1 MKTIVKYIGQYKKDS
16 ILTPLFTAL
25 EVVMEVLLPFIT
37 AKIID
42 NGLQA
47 GNMQAVYQY
56 GIVMLVMAFFS
67 LALGEL
73 AGKYAASASAGVAA
87 NLREAIYSNIQTF
100 SFSNIDKFST
110 AGLVT
115 RMTTDI
121 TNVQNAYQMVLRIAV
136 RAPLMLVSS
145 MVMCFTINRDLS
157 LIFLVAILFLAVV
170 LGCIMKAAMK
180 VFDVVFK
187 KYDDLN
193 ASVQENISGI
203 RVVKAYVREDFEKEK
218 FQKASGNICKFL
230 LKAERILACNAPVMM
245 TTVYTC
251 ILLIS
256 WLGAKMI
263 VTSTF
268 TTGELMSMLTYCMNI
283 LGSLMM
289 LSMVFVMITMS
300 VANANRVAEVL
311 NEKATIVNPENPVME
326 VPNGDIDFDH
336 VNFAYKKDAEEFVLE
351 DIDLHIK
358 RGETI
363 GVLGGTGSAKSTLV
377 NLISRLYDVTEGK
390 VRVGDIDVRDYDLE
404 VIRNQV
410 SIVLQNNVLF
420 SGTIY
425 ENLRWGSE
433 NATDEECQKAC
444 KLACAERFPDGYD
457 TYIEQGG
464 SNVSGGQRQ
473 RLCIARALLKQ
484 PKVLILDDSTSAVDT
499 ATDAKIRKAFRE
511 EIPGTTKLII
521 AQRISSIQNADRII
535 VMDNGTVNGFG
546 THEELLKTNAI
557 YQEVFNSQ
565 TGGAGDFDEG
575 GEPA

>member
-67 LALGEL
+67 LAFGAL

-193 ASVQENISGI
+193 ASVQENVSAI
-203 RVVKAYVREDFEKEK
+203 RVVKAFVREE
-218 FQKASGNICKFL
+218 
-230 LKAERILACNAPVMM
+230 
-245 TTVYTC
+245 
-251 ILLIS
+251 
-256 WLGAKMI
+256 
-263 VTSTF
+263 
-268 TTGELMSMLTYCMNI
+268 
-283 LGSLMM
+283 
-289 LSMVFVMITMS
+289 
-300 VANANRVAEVL
+300 
-311 NEKATIVNPENPVME
+311 
-326 VPNGDIDFDH
+326 
-336 VNFAYKKDAEEFVLE
+336 
-351 DIDLHIK
+351 
-358 RGETI
+358 
-363 GVLGGTGSAKSTLV
+363 
-377 NLISRLYDVTEGK
+377 
-390 VRVGDIDVRDYDLE
+390 
-404 VIRNQV
+404 
-410 SIVLQNNVLF
+410 
-420 SGTIY
+420 Y
-425 ENLRWGSE
+425 E
-433 NATDEECQKAC
+433 
-444 KLACAERFPDGYD
+444 
-457 TYIEQGG
+457 
-464 SNVSGGQRQ
+464 
-473 RLCIARALLKQ
+473 
-484 PKVLILDDSTSAVDT
+484 
-499 ATDAKIRKAFRE
+499 
-511 EIPGTTKLII
+511 
-521 AQRISSIQNADRII
+521 
-535 VMDNGTVNGFG
+535 
-546 THEELLKTNAI
+546 
-557 YQEVFNSQ
+557 
-565 TGGAGDFDEG
+565 
-575 GEPA
+575 

>member
-67 LALGEL
+67 LAFGAL

-180 VFDVVFK
+180 DFDVVFK

-193 ASVQENISGI
+193 ASVQENVSAI
-203 RVVKAYVREDFEKEK
+203 RVVKAFVREEYEKKK
-218 FQKASGNICKFL
+218 FSKAAYNVYRLFV
-230 LKAERILACNAPVMM
+230 KAEKLLALNNPAMM
-245 TTVYTC
+245 LAIYGC
-251 ILLIS
+251 IIS
-256 WLGAKMI
+256 VSWFGAKFI
-263 VTSTF
+263 VIGTM
-268 TTGELMSMLTYCMNI
+268 TTGELTSMFSYVKSVLM
-283 LGSLMM
+283 SLMM
-289 LSMVFVMITMS
+289 LSMIFVMISMS
-300 VANANRVAEVL
+300 MASIHRIVEVL
-311 NEKATIVNPENPVME
+311 QETP
-326 VPNGDIDFDH
+326 
-336 VNFAYKKDAEEFVLE
+336 
-351 DIDLHIK
+351 DLK
-358 RGETI
+358 
-363 GVLGGTGSAKSTLV
+363 
-377 NLISRLYDVTEGK
+377 
-390 VRVGDIDVRDYDLE
+390 
-404 VIRNQV
+404 NQ
-410 SIVLQNNVLF
+410 
-420 SGTIY
+420 
-425 ENLRWGSE
+425 
-433 NATDEECQKAC
+433 
-444 KLACAERFPDGYD
+444 
-457 TYIEQGG
+457 
-464 SNVSGGQRQ
+464 
-473 RLCIARALLKQ
+473 
-484 PKVLILDDSTSAVDT
+484 
-499 ATDAKIRKAFRE
+499 
-511 EIPGTTKLII
+511 
-521 AQRISSIQNADRII
+521 
-535 VMDNGTVNGFG
+535 
-546 THEELLKTNAI
+546 
-557 YQEVFNSQ
+557 
-565 TGGAGDFDEG
+565 
-575 GEPA
+575 